1 MMVHSQPNST
11 ARLYSVPRRFDL
23 ATIMVVTFS
32 FAVLFAGL
40 RMLQLRPTHIL
51 KPRLSS
57 VLVGMLGMV
66 GFYAFYAITSD
77 PSLFEFHRFVLA
89 IWLMIAIAGGVA
101 GYLAGV
107 AVGSVFLVSDL
118 LRNSVH
124 SRIRHHH

>member
-1 MMVHSQPNST
+1 
-11 ARLYSVPRRFDL
+11 
-23 ATIMVVTFS
+23 MVVTFS

-51 KPRLSS
+51 KVSGFIACVGCGQALLLGGKKPRLSS